1 MEIVI
6 RNLVM
11 KVITARKRSL
21 GQGNIFTPVCSQ
33 GGGVRG
39 CSGGCAWLL
48 GGGSVRGCSG
58 GACVVALGGHAWLL
72 LGGACVV
79 APEGHAGYSGG
90 HGCSRGVC
98 VVAPM
103 GGMHG
108 CSGGHVWLLP
118 RGACMVA
125 LGRGGMCGIRRHT
138 EIRSMSGRYTS
149 YWNAFLLNN
158 TMQIP
163 SVLWNFVIEINC
175 ICTKKNGIYSL
186 KLIRRKCYIFRQLV
200 TCGRMQEYRIRLL
213 SRWYHSG
220 RRSKLPKLSRKRLH
234 PARCLFRN
242 RVWMLSRRRH
252 SSSRTF

>member
-1 MEIVI
+1 
-6 RNLVM
+6 M

-21 GQGNIFTPVCSQ
+21 GQGNIFTPLCSQ
-33 GGGVRG
+33 GGRAWLLGGGMRGCSGGGMRGCSRGGVCGCSGGACRLLRGAWLLPGGVRG
-39 CSGGCAWLL
+39 CSHGGYAWLL
-48 GGGSVRGCSG
+48 GGACMVAPEGGMRGCSG
-58 GACVVALGGHAWLL
+58 EGG
-72 LGGACVV
+72 V
-79 APEGHAGYSGG
+79 
-90 HGCSRGVC
+90 
-98 VVAPM
+98 
-103 GGMHG
+103 
-108 CSGGHVWLLP
+108 
-118 RGACMVA
+118 
-125 LGRGGMCGIRRHT
+125 CGIRRHT
-138 EIRSMSGRYTS
+138 EIRSMSGRYAS

-200 TCGRMQEYRIRLL
+200 TCGRMPEYRIRLL